1 LKENYAVCQEVS
13 EKDHVISVKLCK
25 FNNFLR
31 SAQASFGNP
40 FERSAF
46 YKGYGDS

>member
-1 LKENYAVCQEVS
+1 LKENYAVSQKVS
-13 EKDHVISVKLCK
+13 EKDHVTSVKFCK

-31 SAQASFGNP
+31 SAQAGFGNP
-40 FERSAF
+40 FEHSAF